1 VRNLVWSAGFVRK
14 FKRLTKKNPQLRS
27 QVEKVLQLLTENHF
41 DSSLH
46 THKLKGDLD
55 GVWSCSVDY
64 DNRILFE
71 FVTNSDSGEEE
82 IFLLTLGSHDDVY

>member
-1 VRNLVWSAGFVRK
+1 MKNLVWSAKFVRK
-14 FKRLTKKNPQLRS
+14 FKRLTKKNTQLRI
-27 QVEKVLQLLTENHF
+27 QIEKTLELLIEDPF
-41 DSSLH
+41 DSSLR

-71 FVTNSDSGEEE
+71 FVIDTESGEEE

>member
-1 VRNLVWSAGFVRK
+1 MVWSAKFVRK
-14 FKRLTKKNPQLRS
+14 FKRLIKKNAQLRI
-27 QVEKVLQLLTENHF
+27 QIEQTLELLIEDPF
-41 DSSLH
+41 DSSLR

-71 FVTNSDSGEEE
+71 FVIDTESGEEE

>member
-1 VRNLVWSAGFVRK
+1 MKNLVWSPKFVRK
-14 FKRLTKKNPQLRS
+14 FKRIAKKNTQLRI
-27 QVEKVLQLLTENHF
+27 QIEKTLELLMEDPF
-41 DSSLH
+41 DSSLR
-46 THKLKGDLD
+46 THKLKGDLE

-71 FVTNSDSGEEE
+71 FVIDTESGEEE

>member
-1 VRNLVWSAGFVRK
+1 VKNLVWSVGFVRK
-14 FKRLTKKNPQLRS
+14 FKRLIKKNPQLRI
-27 QVEKVLQLLTENHF
+27 QIEQTLDLLTEDPFN
-41 DSSLH
+41 SSLR

-71 FVTNSDSGEEE
+71 FVINPDLGEEE

>member
-1 VRNLVWSAGFVRK
+1 VKNLVWSAGFVRK
-14 FKRLTKKNPQLRS
+14 FKRLVKKNPQLKT
-27 QVEKVLQLLTENHF
+27 QIEKILELLTEDPFN
-41 DSSLH
+41 SSLR

-71 FVTNSDSGEEE
+71 FVVNSDSGEEE
-82 IFLLTLGSHDDVY
+82 IFLLTLGSHDEVY

>member
-1 VRNLVWSAGFVRK
+1 VKNLVWSAGFVRK
-14 FKRLTKKNPQLRS
+14 FKRLVKKNPQLRI
-27 QVEKVLQLLTENHF
+27 QIEKTLELLTENPF
-41 DSSLH
+41 NSSLR

-71 FVTNSDSGEEE
+71 FLVNQDSGDEE
-82 IFLLTLGSHDDVY
+82 IFLLTLGSHDEVY

>member
-1 VRNLVWSAGFVRK
+1 MKNLVWSPKFVRK
-14 FKRLTKKNPQLRS
+14 FKRIAKKNPQLRI
-27 QVEKVLQLLTENHF
+27 QIEKILESLMEDPF
-41 DSSLH
+41 DSSLR

-71 FVTNSDSGEEE
+71 FIVDIESGEEE

>member
-1 VRNLVWSAGFVRK
+1 VKNLVWSVGFVRK
-14 FKRLTKKNPQLRS
+14 FKRLIKKNPQLRI
-27 QVEKVLQLLTENHF
+27 QIEQTLDLLTEDPFN
-41 DSSLH
+41 SSLR

-71 FVTNSDSGEEE
+71 FVINPDLGEEE
-82 IFLLTLGSHDDVY
+82 IFY

>member
-1 VRNLVWSAGFVRK
+1 S
-14 FKRLTKKNPQLRS
+14 LR
-27 QVEKVLQLLTENHF
+27 
-41 DSSLH
+41 
-46 THKLKGDLD
+46 THKLKGDLN

-71 FVTNSDSGEEE
+71 LVINTDSGEEE

>member
-1 VRNLVWSAGFVRK
+1 MRNLVWSAGFVRK
-14 FKRLTKKNPQLRS
+14 FKRLIKKNPQMRS
-27 QVEKVLQLLTENHF
+27 QVEKVLHLLSEDPF
-41 DSSLH
+41 DSSLR

-71 FVTNSDSGEEE
+71 FVNNSESGEED
-82 IFLLTLGSHDDVY
+82 ILLLALGSHDDVY

>member
-14 FKRLTKKNPQLRS
+14 FKRLIKKNPQMRS
-27 QVEKVLQLLTENHF
+27 QVEKVLHLLSEDPF
-41 DSSLH
+41 DSSLR

-71 FVTNSDSGEEE
+71 FVNNSESGEED
-82 IFLLTLGSHDDVY
+82 ILLLALGSHDDVY

>member
-1 VRNLVWSAGFVRK
+1 MKNLVWSAKFLRK
-14 FKRLTKKNPQLRS
+14 FKRLTKKNAQLS
-27 QVEKVLQLLTENHF
+27 IQIEKVLELLMEDPF
-41 DSSLH
+41 DSSLR
-46 THKLKGDLD
+46 THKLKGDLN

-71 FVTNSDSGEEE
+71 LVINTDSGEEE

>member
-1 VRNLVWSAGFVRK
+1 VKNLVWSAGFVRK
-14 FKRLTKKNPQLRS
+14 FKRLVKKNPQLKIQIERTL
-27 QVEKVLQLLTENHF
+27 ELLTENPF
-41 DSSLH
+41 NSSLR

-71 FVTNSDSGEEE
+71 FVINSDLGEEE
-82 IFLLTLGSHDDVY
+82 IFLLALGSHDEVY

>member
-1 VRNLVWSAGFVRK
+1 VKNLVWSAGFVRK
-14 FKRLTKKNPQLRS
+14 FKRLIKKNPQLRI
-27 QVEKVLQLLTENHF
+27 QVEKTLELLTEDVFN
-41 DSSLH
+41 SSLR

-55 GVWSCSVDY
+55 GIWSCSVDY

-71 FVTNSDSGEEE
+71 FVINPDSGEEE

>member
-1 VRNLVWSAGFVRK
+1 VKNLVWSAGFVRK
-14 FKRLTKKNPQLRS
+14 FKRLVKKNAQLRI
-27 QVEKVLQLLTENHF
+27 QIEKTLELLTENPF
-41 DSSLH
+41 NSSLR

-71 FVTNSDSGEEE
+71 FLVNQDSGDEE
-82 IFLLTLGSHDDVY
+82 IFLLTLGSHDEVY